1 MSDPAIQRQSRSA
14 RLWTLEIARDSR
26 DGVRCLVVSGR
37 LGVAGASDLAAALKE
52 ELASGQARILIDLGG
67 VDYLSSAGL
76 LTLQQAAASARERE
90 VRLALCSLPEPV
102 RLALDLAGLAGEF
115 TIETS
120 RDAAVS
126 ALAAAR
132 GL

>member
-1 MSDPAIQRQSRSA
+1 MSDPAVQRQSRSA

-26 DGVRCLVVSGR
+26 DGVRILVVSGR
-37 LGVAGASDLAAALKE
+37 LGVAGASDLAGALKE
-52 ELASGQARILIDLGG
+52 ELVGQARVLIDLSG
-67 VDYLSSAGL
+67 VDYMSSAGL

-115 TIETS
+115 TIEAS

-126 ALAAAR
+126 ALAAAG

>member
-1 MSDPAIQRQSRSA
+1 MSDPAVQRQSRSA

-26 DGVRCLVVSGR
+26 DGVRILVVSGR
-37 LGVAGASDLAAALKE
+37 LGVAGASDLAGALKE
-52 ELASGQARILIDLGG
+52 ELVGQARVLIDLSG
-67 VDYLSSAGL
+67 VDYMSSAGL
-76 LTLQQAAASARERE
+76 LTLQQAAANARERE

-115 TIETS
+115 TIEAS

-126 ALAAAR
+126 ALAAAG

>member
-1 MSDPAIQRQSRSA
+1 
-14 RLWTLEIARDSR
+14 
-26 DGVRCLVVSGR
+26 
-37 LGVAGASDLAAALKE
+37 LAAALKE
-52 ELASGQARILIDLGG
+52 ELASGQGRILIDLSG
-67 VDYLSSAGL
+67 VDYMSSAGL
-76 LTLQQAAASARERE
+76 LTLQQAAANARERE

-115 TIETS
+115 TIEES

-132 GL
+132 EL